1 MSPARLLTKLTVT
14 VAIAVAAVG
23 AIRVMK
29 LRMEADVI
37 GQRIQRL
44 ERSIA
49 ESKKELDT
57 LKRQRDQSVDTVQLQ
72 ARVGDLL
79 RPPAPEQVVWIKVF
93 PSAVP
98 APSSSFLASPRM
110 TAREIAFRPP
120 AGPEGFRVR

>member
-1 MSPARLLTKLTVT
+1 MSPARLLTYFAVI
-14 VAIAVAAVG
+14 ASIAVAAVG
-23 AIRVMK
+23 AIRIMK

-44 ERSIA
+44 ERSMA

-72 ARVGDLL
+72 ARVGDTL

-93 PSAVP
+93 PSSLP
-98 APSSSFLASPRM
+98 APNTSFIASPRM

-120 AGPEGFRVR
+120 AGPEGSRAR